1 MGGFPEDQNAAAAAA
16 GHFWE
21 PVSQFEKKLET
32 VEGKQGLSDVESE
45 LGQGHIKNQ
54 GTDTKG
60 GMDMTEEKEGR
71 GKGRKTH
78 GGETLLI
85 WGVCLAFCACIM
97 RGN

>member
-1 MGGFPEDQNAAAAAA
+1 MGGFPEDQNAAAAA

-78 GGETLLI
+78 GETLLI